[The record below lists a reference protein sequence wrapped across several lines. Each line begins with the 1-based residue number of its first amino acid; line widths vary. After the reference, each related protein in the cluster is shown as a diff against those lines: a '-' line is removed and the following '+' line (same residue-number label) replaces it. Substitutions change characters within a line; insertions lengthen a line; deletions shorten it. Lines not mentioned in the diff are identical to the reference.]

1 MFRGTLLLR
10 LWVAA
15 AMLIAAPLAY
25 AQDGP
30 IVVDGDAV
38 LTTGLSDG
46 DVSETDFDARLGLTA
61 TSHALRGL
69 ELGAG
74 GGLRV
79 DGNRADNRAAG
90 GRYSSF
96 TIGGQRGVG
105 PDSTDVFVDRAYVFA
120 KGGFGSVSLGSD
132 VGVAEKLAVT
142 SPTIFRALG
151 VNDWRADPSGFN
163 DVHTVNDF
171 SGNSAKITYMP
182 PAGLFGGAIGNFQM
196 GVSYAPE
203 LESCGLDD
211 CSPLGNIVQGQT
223 NELIVGQNGQV
234 LVRDQRWR
242 DVSEAA
248 LYYQN
253 GFSMGGD
260 RLLLGIGASFVRA
273 DQDETGSLNDDF
285 VEDYEALALGL
296 NLAYGDLTIGGSVKT
311 TNAGLD
317 ESSLGESD
325 YLAFDAGVTYQAGD
339 WRMMLGYGE
348 ADAERD
354 ASLLVGPTNGVAV
367 PYALDRRTQ
376 TAQAGVA
383 YVLGQGI
390 TLGAAAQFVESDK
403 PAALGGD
410 EDTASLMIE
419 SSIRF

>member
-1 MFRGTLLLR
+1 MFRGTTLLR
-10 LWVAA
+10 LFGAA
-15 AMLIAAPLAY
+15 AMLIAAPVAH
-25 AQDGP
+25 AQDSP
-30 IVVDGDAV
+30 ITVDGDAV
-38 LTTGLSDG
+38 FTTGLSEG
-46 DVSETDFDARLGLTA
+46 DVSETDFDARLDVTA
-61 TSHALRGL
+61 TTLAVPGM

-74 GGLRV
+74 SGVRV
-79 DGNRADNRAAG
+79 DGNRADRRAAG

-96 TIGGQRGVG
+96 TFGGQRGVG
-105 PDSTDVFVDRAYVFA
+105 PTSTDVFVDRAYVFA
-120 KGGFGSVSLGSD
+120 KGGFGSVSIGSD
-132 VGVAEKLAVT
+132 TGVAEKLAVT

-182 PAGLFGGAIGNFQM
+182 PSGLFGGVVGNVQM

-203 LESCGLDD
+203 LESCGVDE
-211 CSPLGNIVQGQT
+211 CAPLGNIVPGQN
-223 NELIVGQNGQV
+223 NELMIGQNGQV

-311 TNAGLD
+311 TNAGLED
-317 ESSLGESD
+317 GGAGESD
-325 YLAFDAGVTYQAGD
+325 YLAFDAGITYQAGD

-354 ASLLVGPTNGVAV
+354 ASLLVGPTNGLAV

-383 YVLGQGI
+383 YVLGHGI
-390 TLGAAAQFVESDK
+390 TLGAAAQFVESNK